1 MGTDTRREET
11 KKAILEAMV
20 TCLQHQRFNEITTTH
35 LAQTAGISRS
45 SFYTHYRDKYQL
57 IEAYQEAL
65 FVELEDIV
73 TQYERDRK
81 EVFLEIFVLLY
92 REQLLSALLTHNGSQ
107 EIQAFLI
114 NKVRLFISND
124 VTDSNS
130 LDALSEVEK
139 DYRSIYFANAFFGI
153 VQAWINKGKPE
164 SPTEMTRLVLK
175 LLP

>member
-20 TCLQHQRFNEITTTH
+20 SCLQHQRFNEITTTH

-73 TQYERDRK
+73 TQYERDRQ

-124 VTDSNS
+124 VTDSSS

-153 VQAWINKGKPE
+153 VQAWINKGKTE
-164 SPTEMTRLVLK
+164 SPTEMTGLVMK

>member
-20 TCLQHQRFNEITTTH
+20 TCLQHQQFNEITATH

-65 FVELEDIV
+65 FIEIEEIF
-73 TQYERDRK
+73 TQHERDRK
-81 EVFLEIFVLLY
+81 EVLLEIFVLLS

-114 NKVRLFISND
+114 NKVRLFINND
-124 VTDSNS
+124 LADRINHDS
-130 LDALSEVEK
+130 LSEIEK
-139 DYRSIYFANAFFGI
+139 DYSSVYFAHAFFGI
-153 VQAWINKGKPE
+153 VQTWINKGKTE
-164 SPTEMTRLVLK
+164 SPTEMTALVLK

>member
-1 MGTDTRREET
+1 MGGDRRREET
-11 KKAILEAMV
+11 KKAILDAMV
-20 TCLQHQRFNEITTTH
+20 TCLQHQQFNEITTTH

-65 FVELEDIV
+65 FVEIEDIM

-81 EVFLEIFVLLY
+81 EVFLEIFVLLS

-114 NKVRLFISND
+114 NKVRLFINND
-124 VTDSNS
+124 LANHSS
-130 LDALSEVEK
+130 LEPLSEVEK
-139 DYRSIYFANAFFGI
+139 DYRSVYFAHAFFGI
-153 VQAWINKGKPE
+153 VQAWINKGKTE
-164 SPTEMTRLVLK
+164 SPTEMTNLVLK

>member
-20 TCLQHQRFNEITTTH
+20 TCLQHQQFNEITTTH
-35 LAQTAGISRS
+35 LTQTAGVSRS
-45 SFYTHYRDKYQL
+45 GFYTHYRDKYQL

-65 FVELEDIV
+65 FIEIEDIV
-73 TQYERDRK
+73 SQYERGRK
-81 EVFLEIFVLLY
+81 KVFHEIFVLLS

-114 NKVRLFISND
+114 NKVRLFINND
-124 VTDSNS
+124 LADRIG
-130 LDALSEVEK
+130 LDPLSDTEK
-139 DYRSIYFANAFFGI
+139 DYRSIYFAHAFFGI
-153 VQAWINKGKPE
+153 VQAWINKGKTE
-164 SPTEMTRLVLK
+164 SPTEMTELVLK

>member
-1 MGTDTRREET
+1 MGMDTRRKET
-11 KKAILEAMV
+11 QKAILEAMV
-20 TCLQHQRFNEITTTH
+20 TCLQHQQFNEITTTH

-65 FVELEDIV
+65 FIEIEDII
-73 TQYERDRK
+73 TQYRRERK
-81 EVFLEIFVLLY
+81 EVFLEIFVLLS

-114 NKVRLFISND
+114 NKVRLFINND
-124 VTDSNS
+124 LADRIN
-130 LDALSEVEK
+130 LDTLSEVEK
-139 DYRSIYFANAFFGI
+139 DYCSIYFAHAFFGI
-153 VQAWINKGKPE
+153 VQAWINKGKAE
-164 SPTEMTRLVLK
+164 SPTEMTTLVMK

>member
-1 MGTDTRREET
+1 MGGDTRREDT
-11 KKAILEAMV
+11 KKAILNAMV
-20 TCLQHQRFNEITTTH
+20 NCLQHQPFNEITTTH

-65 FVELEDIV
+65 FVEIEDIV
-73 TQYERDRK
+73 TQHKRDRK
-81 EVFLEIFVLLY
+81 EVFLEIFILLS

-114 NKVRLFISND
+114 NKVRLFINND
-124 VTDSNS
+124 LADRSI
-130 LDALSEVEK
+130 LEPLSEVEK
-139 DYRSIYFANAFFGI
+139 DYRSIYLANAFFGI
-153 VQAWINKGKPE
+153 VQAWINKGKLE
-164 SPTEMTRLVLK
+164 SPTEMTCLVLK

>member
-1 MGTDTRREET
+1 MGTDTRRQET
-11 KKAILEAMV
+11 KKAILGAMV
-20 TCLQHQRFNEITTTH
+20 SCLQHQPFNEITTTH

-65 FVELEDIV
+65 FIEIEDII
-73 TQYERDRK
+73 TQYKDERRK
-81 EVFLEIFVLLY
+81 VFLEIFVLLS

-114 NKVRLFISND
+114 NKVRLFINND
-124 VTDSNS
+124 LTDHNG
-130 LDALSEVEK
+130 LEPLSTVEK
-139 DYRSIYFANAFFGI
+139 DYRSIYLAHAFFGI
-153 VQAWINKGKPE
+153 VQAWINKGKTE
-164 SPTEMTRLVLK
+164 SPTEMTTLVLK

>member
-11 KKAILEAMV
+11 QKAILEAMV
-20 TCLQHQRFNEITTTH
+20 TCLQHQHFNKITTTQ

-45 SFYTHYRDKYQL
+45 SFYTHYCDKYQL
-57 IEAYQEAL
+57 IETYQETL

-73 TQYERDRK
+73 TQYGRDRQ
-81 EVFLEIFVLLY
+81 EVFLEIFVLLN

-124 VTDSNS
+124 VTDSS
-130 LDALSEVEK
+130 LDALSEAEK
-139 DYRSIYFANAFFGI
+139 DYHSIFFANAFFGI
-153 VQAWINKGKPE
+153 VQAWINKGKIE
-164 SPTEMTRLVLK
+164 SPTEMTDLVMK